1 MALKDVFKRKAP
13 EVVLDTYDTMI
24 DCRQCEH
31 SPDISSTVCLRCCQ
45 EKLSDHDFDTIVFR
59 SAEDVQFRGDA
70 AKIVRRLMTIIPD
83 SCGTLRDEK
92 RCKDCALSKHSM
104 AEMLWSDLTVEGVGS
119 AMQRI
124 DAIVVDCKTFEQCRD
139 SVKASLDVMH
149 EDMSSLKDEILFVAN
164 RIVGV

>member
-24 DCRQCEH
+24 DCRECEH
-31 SPDISSTVCLRCCQ
+31 RPDISSVGCLRCCNDR
-45 EKLSDHDFDTIVFR
+45 LSDRDFDSIVFR
-59 SAEDVQFRGDA
+59 SAEDIQFRGDPA
-70 AKIVRRLMTIIPD
+70 RIVRRLITVIPN

-92 RCKDCALSKHSM
+92 RCRDCALSKHSVT
-104 AEMLWSDLTVEGVGS
+104 EMLWSDPTPEGVES

-124 DAIVVDCKTFEQCRD
+124 DAVVTDCGTYEQCMNA
-139 SVKASLDVMH
+139 VKASLDVIRG
-149 EDMSSLKDEILFVAN
+149 DISSLKDEMTFVAN